1 MQRSETARYL
11 YTAWFRDTCA
21 LPEDQDFEW
30 PACFVVVATTEAS
43 AQIWGDHLSHS
54 FSRRRIT
61 EVFLT
66 SKVEPA
72 PDGGGGLPVV
82 EAGHEVSDGEI
93 GW

>member
-1 MQRSETARYL
+1 MPRSEAIRYL

-21 LPEDQDFEW
+21 LPGDQGCEW

-43 AQIWGDHLSHS
+43 AQTWGDYLSHS
-54 FSRRRIT
+54 FSHRRGT
-61 EVFLT
+61 EEFLT

-72 PDGGGGLPVV
+72 PEGGEGLPVV
-82 EAGHEVSDGEI
+82 EVGHDASDGDI